1 MLNVRYVDRIQ
12 REMLAVAHDIVKGG
26 NGKVAVEEEW
36 ELDAAVVKKLKELA
50 DRCNQQA
57 LLTKVV
63 RIATRIVGL
72 YDPMIPRS

>member
-1 MLNVRYVDRIQ
+1 M
-12 REMLAVAHDIVKGG
+12 
-26 NGKVAVEEEW
+26 EEEW